1 MPGEGTGR
9 RDGRGVIGSRL
20 AAAELQLRAMQAQ
33 LHADLELT
41 SFDEPVPELDELVEG
56 LVGLLR
62 AAAGR
67 LGVPPGQRSARRSAG
82 AVLSLL
88 WSDLVEIEPERLV
101 RAWGACDPP
110 DEWQKLHAG
119 LLGAVR
125 SAQTAV
131 DRRAVRGRR

>member
-1 MPGEGTGR
+1 MSGERTER
-9 RDGRGVIGSRL
+9 RDGRDVIGSRL

-33 LHADLELT
+33 LHA
-41 SFDEPVPELDELVEG
+41 PVPELDELVDG

-62 AAAGR
+62 TAAEQ
-67 LGVPPGQRSARRSAG
+67 LGVTPDQRSARRSAG
-82 AVLSLL
+82 AILSLL

-101 RAWGACDPP
+101 RAWGAHDLP
-110 DEWQKLHAG
+110 DDWQKLHAG